1 MKWENKGKELDTYG
15 LEVCQNYENHN
26 GIVIF
31 GAGDNG
37 AHVYRMLKPFNLFVG
52 FVDNSAEKQANGFEN
67 ETGYPVEIVNDK
79 NYFVILA
86 GTESHMSEMIE
97 QLLSFGLVL
106 NKDFIT
112 CDEFKVKWF
121 KCLLLYKF
129 DTLYT
134 ELAQIC
140 VTERCTLKCKK
151 CAHACH
157 LVDINTE
164 DMSLEEAKRSAD
176 NFFGA
181 FNYVGE
187 FVLIGGEPFLYKKLN
202 ELITYIGEK
211 YRNKID
217 LFTITT
223 NGTIIPQKETIE
235 VCKKYNVIIRVSDYS
250 GTIPKLK
257 KRYGLLF
264 ETLKELPYSVWEK
277 NEGAWF
283 DYGFFDIIL
292 KDEKLILENF
302 NNCKTHCREIK
313 GNKYYYCVMAH
324 TVAQN
329 AGMDIGKDDYYLIN
343 DKLNRKEL
351 LEFDIGYSKK
361 GYMDMCSRCRGNK
374 ASEYLIAAAE
384 QVE

>member
-1 MKWENKGKELDTYG
+1 MN
-15 LEVCQNYENHN
+15 
-26 GIVIF
+26 
-31 GAGDNG
+31 
-37 AHVYRMLKPFNLFVG
+37 
-52 FVDNSAEKQANGFEN
+52 
-67 ETGYPVEIVNDK
+67 
-79 NYFVILA
+79 
-86 GTESHMSEMIE
+86 
-97 QLLSFGLVL
+97 
-106 NKDFIT
+106 
-112 CDEFKVKWF
+112 
-121 KCLLLYKF
+121 
-129 DTLYT
+129 
-134 ELAQIC
+134 
-140 VTERCTLKCKK
+140 
-151 CAHACH
+151 
-157 LVDINTE
+157 
-164 DMSLEEAKRSAD
+164 
-176 NFFGA
+176 
-181 FNYVGE
+181 
-187 FVLIGGEPFLYKKLN
+187 VLIGGEPFLYKKLN